1 MEQSLINA
9 GQENFNLP
17 HDVVQLP
24 TGGIFY
30 KHKKKSLKVGYLTA
44 NDENI
49 LMNAGTNTKDGIV
62 LTLLKNKIYE
72 PEVKPEDLLDA
83 DIEALLIFLRNSSFG
98 PEYNLTLRDP
108 ATGKDF
114 SSTILLDELNITKS
128 EQTPNE
134 DGTYTTV
141 LPRTGAKVKIR
152 PLTFGEKL
160 EIEKMAE
167 SYPTGRVVPRVTW
180 SLNKNVVEIDGDS
193 DRQKI
198 SLFIETLPIMDSK
211 HIRKFIR
218 ENVPSLDLTRQVL
231 APSGEV
237 VSVDINF
244 GVEFFRVF
252 F

>member
-9 GQENFNLP
+9 GQENFSLP

-62 LTLLKNKIYE
+62 LSLLKNKIYE
-72 PEVKPEDLLDA
+72 YDVKPEDLLDA

-98 PEYNLTLRDP
+98 PEYTLTLKDP
-108 ATGKDF
+108 STGKDF
-114 SSTILLDELNITKS
+114 TSTILLDELNINKGLT
-128 EQTPNE
+128 TPNE
-134 DGTYTTV
+134 DGTFTTV
-141 LPRTGAKVKIR
+141 LPKTGVTVKLK

-160 EIEKMAE
+160 EIEKMVE
-167 SYPTGRVVPRVTW
+167 SYPLGRVAPRVTW
-180 SLNKNVVEIDGDS
+180 TLNKNILEIDGNP
-193 DRQKI
+193 DRQQI
-198 SLFIETLPIMDSK
+198 SLFIETLPIMDSE

-218 ENVPSLDLTRQVL
+218 ENIPSLDLSRQVL

>member
-9 GQENFNLP
+9 GQENFSLP

-49 LMNAGTNTKDGIV
+49 LMNAGTSTKDGIV
-62 LTLLKNKIYE
+62 LSLLKNKIYE

-98 PEYNLTLRDP
+98 PEYNLTLKDP
-108 ATGKDF
+108 STGKDF
-114 SSTILLDELNITKS
+114 TSTILLDELNINKGQS
-128 EQTPNE
+128 NPNE
-134 DGTYTTV
+134 DGTFTTV
-141 LPRTGAKVKIR
+141 LPKTGVTVKLK

-160 EIEKMAE
+160 EIEKMVE
-167 SYPTGRVVPRVTW
+167 SYPLGRVAPRVTW
-180 SLNKNVVEIDGDS
+180 TLNKNILEIDGNP
-193 DRQKI
+193 DRQQI

-218 ENVPSLDLTRQVL
+218 ENVPSLDLSRQVL

>member
-9 GQENFNLP
+9 GQENFSLP

-62 LTLLKNKIYE
+62 LSLLKNKIYE
-72 PEVKPEDLLDA
+72 HDVKPEDLLDA

-98 PEYNLTLRDP
+98 PEYTLTLKDP
-108 ATGKDF
+108 STGKDF
-114 SSTILLDELNITKS
+114 TSTILLDELNINKGLT
-128 EQTPNE
+128 TPNE
-134 DGTYTTV
+134 DGTFTTV
-141 LPRTGAKVKIR
+141 LPKTGVTVKLK

-160 EIEKMAE
+160 EIEKMVE
-167 SYPTGRVVPRVTW
+167 SYPIGRVAPRVTW
-180 SLNKNVVEIDGDS
+180 TLNKNILEIDGNP
-193 DRQKI
+193 DRQQI

-218 ENVPSLDLTRQVL
+218 ENIPSLDLSRQVL